1 MQLGFPLLGE
11 VRLWWH
17 LSSQGQQGQLRQ
29 QEGAEACRPP
39 PSRHPKPSD
48 LCRESLSLP
57 WEMLRHPLPA
67 AAPGLAGDLCD
78 SPLPIWWSLSPVAH
92 DRPQVSEQQLLKD
105 RTEKAW
111 QSYFMVKCAEVP
123 GGAAQGCS
131 TRLRTRFQ
139 RGRPKSR
146 NSPHLPGPGST
157 MPSSTQEGTL
167 ATAGHRA
174 GAAQQPSP
182 CTAASTKSPG
192 KGVPQRHFPRK
203 VMR

>member
-1 MQLGFPLLGE
+1 MQGEPELALGDAP
-11 VRLWWH
+11 
-17 LSSQGQQGQLRQ
+17 
-29 QEGAEACRPP
+29 C
-39 PSRHPKPSD
+39 
-48 LCRESLSLP
+48 
-57 WEMLRHPLPA
+57 HPLPA

-105 RTEKAW
+105 RTEEAW

-146 NSPHLPGPGST
+146 NSPRQLNPGRHVGRSRASGWGSSAAFSLHSCFHKEPREGCAPATLPPEGDALACLAA
-157 MPSSTQEGTL
+157 GTL
-167 ATAGHRA
+167 EPPPPGQGLVCPQVTHGL
-174 GAAQQPSP
+174 GSQTTSDNPESG
-182 CTAASTKSPG
+182 SSPG
-192 KGVPQRHFPRK
+192 RRAPRDPTL
-203 VMR
+203 